1 MSTTG
6 ILGIGN
12 ALTDI
17 MTQLDIESTLTIF
30 NLPKGSMQ
38 LVDQDTANKIDKETK
53 SFKKSL
59 ASGGSAAN
67 TIRGLA
73 KLNIKTGFLGKVGND
88 EFGSFYHDDMKAAG
102 VEPILLKGAADSGRA
117 VVLVT
122 PDGERTFAVF
132 LGAAV
137 EMTAADL
144 KAEMFEGYQYFHI
157 EGYLVQNHK
166 LILQAAKMAKAK
178 GLKISID
185 LASYNV
191 VEGNLDFLIGLVSE
205 YADIVFA
212 NEEEA
217 KAFTG
222 KEPEEALHDI
232 ASKCEIAI
240 VKIGKNGSLIKK
252 GDKVFKVGVIDANP
266 VDTTGAG
273 DLYAAGFFYG
283 LVNNLSLEKCGK
295 IGAILSGNVIEV
307 VGATMNED
315 RWDKIRNMVK
325 EIER

>member
-1 MSTTG
+1 MNNSG
-6 ILGIGN
+6 VLGIGN

-17 MTQLDIESTLTIF
+17 MTRLESDAPLTGF

-38 LVDQDTANKIDKETK
+38 LVDQATASQIDTITK
-53 SFKKSL
+53 NFTKTL

-73 KLNIKTGFLGKVGND
+73 KLNIKTGFIGKVGND
-88 EFGSFYHDDMKAAG
+88 EFGEFYHQDMKSAG
-102 VEPILLKGAADSGRA
+102 VQPVLLKGKADSGRA

-132 LGAAV
+132 LGAAI
-137 EMTAADL
+137 EMTASDL
-144 KAEMFEGYQYFHI
+144 KPEMFDGYSYFHI
-157 EGYLVQNHK
+157 EGYLVQNHD
-166 LILQAAKMAKAK
+166 LILQAAKTAKTK
-178 GLKISID
+178 GLKVSID

-191 VEGNLDFLIGLVSE
+191 VEENLDFLNMLVSE

-212 NEEEA
+212 NEEES

-222 KEPEEALHDI
+222 KEPEEALHEI
-232 ASKCEIAI
+232 AKNCETAI
-240 VKIGKNGSLIKK
+240 VKVGKKGSLIKK
-252 GDKVFKVGVIDANP
+252 GNDIFKVGVIDAKP

-283 LVNNLSLEKCGK
+283 LEKNLSLEKCGK
-295 IGAILSGNVIEV
+295 IGAVLSGNVIEV
-307 VGATMNED
+307 VGATMDEQ
-315 RWDKIRNMVK
+315 RWERIRKMVK
-325 EIER
+325 EIV

>member
-1 MSTTG
+1 MNNSG
-6 ILGIGN
+6 VLGIGN

-17 MTQLDIESTLTIF
+17 MTKLENEFPLTGF

-38 LVDQDTANKIDKETK
+38 LVDQETAAKIDTETK
-53 SFKKSL
+53 HFKKSL

-73 KLNIKTGFLGKVGND
+73 KLNIKTGFLGKVGSD
-88 EFGSFYHDDMKAAG
+88 EFGDFYYNDMKSAG
-102 VEPILLKGAADSGRA
+102 VNPILLKGKANSGRA

-132 LGAAV
+132 LGAAI
-137 EMTAADL
+137 EMLATDL
-144 KAEMFEGYQYFHI
+144 THEMFDGYSYFHI
-157 EGYLVQNHK
+157 EGYLVQNQK
-166 LILQAAKMAKAK
+166 LILQAAKMAKNK
-178 GLKISID
+178 GLKIAID

-191 VEGNLDFLIGLVSE
+191 VEGNLEFLKMLVSE

-212 NEEEA
+212 NEDES

-222 KEPEEALHDI
+222 KEPEDALHEI
-232 ASKCEIAI
+232 GQHCEIAV
-240 VKIGKNGSLIKK
+240 VKVGKNGSLIKK
-252 GDKVFKVGVIDANP
+252 GKTVYKVGVIDATP

-283 LVNNLSLEKCGK
+283 LEKNLSLEKCGK
-295 IGAILSGNVIEV
+295 IGAVLSGNVIEV
-307 VGATMNED
+307 VGATMEEQ
-315 RWDKIRNMVK
+315 RWDRIRKMVK
-325 EIER
+325 EIEG